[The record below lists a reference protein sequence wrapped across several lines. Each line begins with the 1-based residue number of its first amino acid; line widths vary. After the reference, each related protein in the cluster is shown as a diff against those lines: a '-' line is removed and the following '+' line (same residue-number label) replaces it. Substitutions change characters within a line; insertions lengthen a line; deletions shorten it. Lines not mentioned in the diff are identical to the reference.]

1 MDSPVYIPETKR
13 VADLLKE
20 MLQQRLHLAIVV
32 DEYGGTVG
40 LVSLEDILEELV
52 GEIYD
57 ESDFLSRLE
66 RAKTLRPPEPSDS

>member
-1 MDSPVYIPETKR
+1 M
-13 VADLLKE
+13 
-20 MLQQRLHLAIVV
+20 
-32 DEYGGTVG
+32 G

>member
-1 MDSPVYIPETKR
+1 
-13 VADLLKE
+13 

-40 LVSLEDILEELV
+40 LLTLEDILEELV

-57 ESDFLSRLE
+57 ESDFPMRMQRNRQGDRSHSN
-66 RAKTLRPPEPSDS
+66 RPPKRGSRG